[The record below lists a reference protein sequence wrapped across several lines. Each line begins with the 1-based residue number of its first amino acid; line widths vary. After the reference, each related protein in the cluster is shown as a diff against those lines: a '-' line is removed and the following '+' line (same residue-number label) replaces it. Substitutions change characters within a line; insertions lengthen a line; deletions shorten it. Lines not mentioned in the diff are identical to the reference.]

1 MCVRT
6 CDVDVGESGE
16 DDEADDADDADAI
29 VPVRKTVAWW
39 GAPSCA

>member
-16 DDEADDADDADAI
+16 DDEADDADDADARMA
-29 VPVRKTVAWW
+29 VRRSVAWW
-39 GAPSCA
+39 GAPTCA